1 MNMFGMRRVN
11 SCIKA
16 MTRTAH
22 PNPIRGISFS
32 SVMGIITAPTE
43 EPEATIPRA
52 AARRRLNQVDT
63 QATPGMK
70 RIPTARPA
78 PIP

>member
-1 MNMFGMRRVN
+1 VN
-11 SCIKA
+11 NWIRA

-22 PNPIRGISFS
+22 PKPTWGISFS
-32 SVMGIITAPTE
+32 RVIGIMTAPTE

-52 AARRRLNQVDT
+52 AARRCLNQVDT

-70 RIPTARPA
+70 ILLVR
-78 PIP
+78 